1 MTTEIRPKDLENQ
14 IQEASVPSPTP
25 DLEVLAKPEEE
36 ESAVAEEIQRRWAK
50 LYSERIEQQH
60 LKKEEKPKEAA
71 NSSVPSGINSQFLN
85 TISLARDI
93 NNQESAAEFEE
104 DIARGKTPA

>member
-14 IQEASVPSPTP
+14 IQEASVPLPTP
-25 DLEVLAKPEEE
+25 DLEVLAKPKE
-36 ESAVAEEIQRRWAK
+36 ESAIAEEIQRRWAK
-50 LYSERIEQQH
+50 LYSERIEQEH